1 MANKMIEF
9 TTEYDLK
16 AQIKAKKFSNVYVL
30 FGDEHY
36 MIKHYVKS
44 IVSSAVTELPEFN
57 VAQFDGN
64 VKMQD
69 VYDSAVAFPMMSPL
83 RAVTLCDYPVD
94 KATSAEA
101 EKLFTCIKD
110 IPQTS
115 ILILYF
121 ETVEINPKKPGDKFS
136 KLFGVVEEMGGT
148 VCNISRKTVAEITKM
163 LQLGAAKRQCKLEQ
177 AAARYMVETCSDD
190 LSTLINELEKLCA
203 YVGDGGNITVNE
215 INKVCSRSTEA
226 SVYNVSKAVLSG
238 DMKQAYKIL
247 DDLLYMN
254 TDPQYILMCLASAYV
269 DIYRAYV
276 IRSSGKRSDDV
287 AKELGYYNTAFR
299 LREAERSLSKL
310 SDVQIVKSVKLLAEC
325 DKLMKSTRSDN
336 RTLLEK
342 VIVDLAIVAR
352 GRL

>member
-1 MANKMIEF
+1 MAGKTTEF

-16 AQIKAKKFSNVYVL
+16 MQIKSKKFANVYVL

-44 IVSSAVTELPEFN
+44 IISGAVAELPDFN
-57 VAQFDGN
+57 LTQFDGGI
-64 VKMQD
+64 KMQD
-69 VYDSAVAFPMMSPL
+69 VYDAVMAFPMMSPL
-83 RAVTLCDYPVD
+83 RVVTLCDYPFD
-94 KATSAEA
+94 KISSAEA
-101 EKLFTCIKD
+101 EKLYSCIAD
-110 IPQTS
+110 MPSTS
-115 ILILYF
+115 VLVLFY
-121 ETVEINPKKPGDKFS
+121 ETIEINPKKPGDKFS
-136 KLFGVVEEMGGT
+136 KLFSAVSEAGGT
-148 VCNISRKTVAEITKM
+148 VSNISRKSVPEIIKL
-163 LQLGAAKRQCKLEQ
+163 LQSGAAKRQCKLEQ

-203 YVGDGGNITVNE
+203 YVGEGGSITVNE
-215 INKVCSRSTEA
+215 INKICSRSTEA

-238 DMKQAYKIL
+238 NLQEAYKIL

-254 TDPQYILMCLASAYV
+254 TDPQYILMCLSSAYV

-276 IRSSGKRSDDV
+276 IRAAGKRSDDV

-299 LREAERSLSKL
+299 LRDAERSLSKL
-310 SDVQIVKSVKLLAEC
+310 SDVQIAKSVKLLAEC
-325 DKLMKSTRSDN
+325 DHLMKSTRSDN

-352 GRL
+352 GRV